1 MRNLKKILALVLAMV
16 MSFSVMSIASADF
29 KDQASVNEKYATA
42 VDTLSALEVF
52 KGYED
57 GNFNPKGT
65 ITRAEVAAII
75 YRIDT
80 GDIYDE
86 HVEIYA
92 DYGKFTDVSSTA
104 WYAGY
109 VNYCAN
115 AEYVKGVSDTEFNP
129 TGKVTGYQALAMILR
144 VVGYDQ
150 NDEFTGS
157 AWQVEVASTAQA
169 LGLTKNVVNGET
181 LGKTA
186 ATRELVAELL
196 YRAILVPQVDY
207 TLAFGYSQH
216 KNPLDKTT
224 LNPSI
229 EQDKMGMYIAGT
241 EKKNIAYGAD
251 DIWGRPGDAAWVAPL
266 WTKDVLATY
275 EVAPIVADHK
285 AITECDIAAAMELQN
300 AYNKVTDKY
309 DIPTNVPVY
318 VNGVLTVRPIDALHT
333 NHNNATHLIG
343 EQGTIIEVY
352 EDRVVMIDTYLAQV
366 TDTVKEKLDKKGHII
381 IAATNDIAVYDE
393 YARNVNGKLEGELY
407 TIAGNNYATGEY
419 LLVNVYMGDVNLAN
433 PDGNNQTNDAING
446 GSRLFINGN
455 PAELNG
461 KQTKI
466 WWNAEKHTI
475 EGETILD
482 NVNYILDAAQYDKD
496 TTYRWFFDANGYVIG
511 STNVPVEVAAKNY
524 AVVLGAQWINGTGV
538 YGYAYGTIQYLDGTE
553 PVGAVLNGID
563 FNGDGKVVG
572 DEEFRYADTYS
583 ANFSEGTVCTTYQ
596 YNKNTYAH
604 LYEVTENED
613 GSLNLKAVKDEL
625 ATATLI
631 DGVSQIDKSGYYTDL
646 ETVYY
651 FYNAKTCGLDVVKGY
666 INLPANY
673 DAALVDIVYNANGF
687 AAQFVYVPYWTVIEN
702 QVTAK
707 ETYGYYFIT
716 DDAMNYT
723 LKDTFAVFGVVDV
736 EGGTE
741 PLQFSM
747 NFAGS
752 EEATEMYLD
761 WMVEKYQNTLIYV
774 KTVDGL
780 VTEVTYITETKL
792 VKDVMT
798 TEKGKDENGKDVIIY
813 KPLTTTET
821 AYKTG
826 DNAYLVAGKGTA
838 LHLDGGEYEFIKT
851 GVLKCDVLKTVTN
864 EDETVTEYF
873 EADGLNVTENTVI
886 VNENGVGTLSD
897 MLTLDGEDLYVIY
910 KGTTAIAIFIV
921 PADIH

>member
-80 GDIYDE
+80 GDIYDK

-92 DYGKFTDVSSTA
+92 DYGKFSDVPSTA

-266 WTKDVLATY
+266 WTKDVLDTY

-538 YGYAYGTIQYLDGTE
+538 YGYAYGTLQYLDGTE
-553 PVGAVLNGID
+553 PVGAVIATV
-563 FNGDGKVVG
+563 DGKTMK
-572 DEEFRYADTYS
+572 YADTYNADF
-583 ANFSEGTVCTTYQ
+583 ANGMVCTTYQ
-596 YNKNTYAH
+596 YNTNTYAH
-604 LYEVTENED
+604 LYEVTENKD
-613 GSLNLKAVKDEL
+613 GSLNLKQVEDEL
-625 ATATLI
+625 ATATLL

-651 FYNAKTCGLDVVKGY
+651 FYNAKTASLDVVKGY

-687 AAQFVYVPYWTVIEN
+687 AAQFVYVPYWTVIKDAEAP
-702 QVTAK
+702 AK
-707 ETYGYYFIT
+707 EAYGYYYIT

-741 PLQFSM
+741 PLQFAM
-747 NFAGS
+747 NWKGS

-761 WMVEKYQNTLIYV
+761 WMVETYQNTLIYV

-780 VTEVTYITETKL
+780 VSEITFI
-792 VKDVMT
+792 
-798 TEKGKDENGKDVIIY
+798 GEN
-813 KPLTTTET
+813 E
-821 AYKTG
+821 
-826 DNAYLVAGKGTA
+826 YLVSGKGTA

-864 EDETVTEYF
+864 EDKTVTEYF